1 MMLRNKAIQGLV
13 LGIVFSGGIAG
24 CTTENIASETP
35 TASSRLEVVKA
46 RGKLVC
52 GITGK
57 LPGLSYSNEKGEY
70 SGLDVDM
77 CRAVAAALFNNPNAV
92 EFRVVSSQERFNALT
107 TGEIDLL
114 AANTTWTITRD
125 ASVGAAFLPPI
136 FYDGQGIMVKAN
148 SGIDRLE
155 DLENKTVCVQTGTTS
170 LLNLQDTLRAFGIDY
185 KAVAF
190 GDADRSYNA
199 YLQGRCQAVTSDR
212 SQLVGRRSKFPS
224 PDRHLILDDVLSKE
238 PLAPAVADGD
248 TKWFD
253 VVRWVV
259 FTTFAAE
266 EFGITSDNIDNFSTT
281 VDPAIARFL
290 GTEGS
295 LGKNLGLSNDFAARI
310 VSQVGNYGEIYQ
322 RNIGEPLGLDRGLNQ
337 LWNDGGLLY
346 SPPFR

>member
-1 MMLRNKAIQGLV
+1 M
-13 LGIVFSGGIAG
+13 
-24 CTTENIASETP
+24 
-35 TASSRLEVVKA
+35 
-46 RGKLVC
+46 
-52 GITGK
+52 
-57 LPGLSYSNEKGEY
+57 
-70 SGLDVDM
+70 
-77 CRAVAAALFNNPNAV
+77 
-92 EFRVVSSQERFNALT
+92 
-107 TGEIDLL
+107 
-114 AANTTWTITRD
+114 
-125 ASVGAAFLPPI
+125 
-136 FYDGQGIMVKAN
+136 
-148 SGIDRLE
+148 
-155 DLENKTVCVQTGTTS
+155 
-170 LLNLQDTLRAFGIDY
+170 
-185 KAVAF
+185 VAF

-224 PDRHLILDDVLSKE
+224 PQRHLILDDVLSKE